1 LTKIKT
7 IGDTYMVVGGVPT
20 PVEDHADRVLS
31 FSVAMIQAVE
41 GFNQNRAQNR
51 QIQVIFFQMFYA
63 SLFFFAFRFG
73 SEWPLVPWWPG

>member
-7 IGDTYMVVGGVPT
+7 IGDAYMVVGGVPT

-41 GFNQNRAQNR
+41 GFNQNRPQNR
-51 QIQVIFFQMFYA
+51 QVQVIFFQICYVT
-63 SLFFFAFRFG
+63 FFSAFRFG
-73 SEWPLVPWWPG
+73 SEWLPGP